1 MISVEMEDVL
11 AVLQLCKP
19 YIIGIITALVVG
31 IAAIAASRN
40 MSKSRKFL
48 VRGEAA
54 VAVLLAIVICVNMI
68 CFGPMST
75 LIGLAMGN
83 GTVNEE
89 TNAEAAKTAEEIMEE
104 GIVLLEN
111 DGLLPLDGVE
121 NLNLFGWESINPAYG
136 GAGSGGINDLY
147 EIVSLT
153 KGLENAG
160 FAVNQELVDFYNNY
174 GSDKPEM
181 SIQKQSWTLPEPT
194 AASYSEELLQNA
206 RDFSDVAVIVLSRK
220 AGEGHNDIPMDV
232 SKASY
237 DDNSTEYKDF
247 LDGEHY
253 LTLSQTEKDMVELV
267 CSNFEN
273 VVVLYN
279 GANQFEL
286 GFVDEYESIKAVV
299 WCPGTGNV
307 GFNALGKI
315 FRGEISPS
323 GRTPDTFMYDM
334 TAAPWWNNGEKR
346 DYSNLADLAVEGMNA
361 GTPQIY
367 APSFT
372 NYVEGI
378 YVGYRFYETAAEE
391 GILDYDKAVQ
401 YPFGYGLSYT
411 TFEQKMGE
419 LKEQDGELSVDVTV
433 TNTGNT
439 AGKDVVELYY
449 HPPYTNGGIEKASV
463 NLADFAKTGLLE
475 PGESQTITVT
485 VAIEDMASY
494 DYQKEKAYVL
504 EAGEYLLSVN
514 SDSHTILDQK
524 VYTVDK
530 TIVYSKDNKRPS
542 DETAAVNVFEDAAG
556 DVTYLSRADGFANLA
571 EATKAPVTTE
581 MEEPYVSEYH
591 LNSNFDKR
599 TYLNDKD
606 TMPVTGA
613 KNGMK
618 LADLRGADYDDPRW
632 ETLLDQLTVDEMAEM
647 IAMAGYQT
655 GAMESVGK
663 VGTLDFDG
671 PAAINNNFTGVGSMG
686 FPIEVVIASTWNKEM
701 AKAWGESM
709 GKMSQEMGA
718 HGWYAPGMNTH
729 RTPFGARNY
738 EYFSEDGVLAGQMGA
753 NAVAGAMEYG
763 VYSYIKHYALYEGNG
778 KMVSVWSNEQAIRE
792 IYLKPF
798 EISVKEGGANAV
810 MVSWSFLGHKW
821 TGENSGLLNTVL
833 RDEWGFR
840 GMALT
845 DFFRNNGHGFMN
857 ADAALANGV
866 DAMLSTFDGEE
877 NNVAD
882 PSHPTSVLQMRGA
895 CKNVMY
901 TVVSSWAY
909 DGDNVNVGMEG
920 WKKAAIAMDAV
931 LVLGLLALE
940 IVIIKGYQ
948 KRKKEM

>member
-1 MISVEMEDVL
+1 MINVEMEDVL
-11 AVLQLCKP
+11 AVLELCKP
-19 YIIGIITALVVG
+19 YIVGMAVALVIGIAVM
-31 IAAIAASRN
+31 IACRR
-40 MSKSRKFL
+40 MSKSRRFL

-54 VAVLLAIVICVNMI
+54 IAMLLAVITGVNLI

-75 LIGLAMGN
+75 LIGLAMGS
-83 GTVNEE
+83 GTISDE
-89 TNAEAAKTAEEIMEE
+89 TNAEAAELAEEITGE
-104 GIVLLEN
+104 GIVLLDN
-111 DGLLPLDGVE
+111 DGLLPLTGTD

-153 KGLENAG
+153 QGLENAG
-160 FAVNQELVDFYNNY
+160 FKVNQELVDFYNNY

-181 SIQKQSWTLPEPT
+181 SIQIQSWTLPEPPV
-194 AASYSEELLQNA
+194 SLYSEEMIQNA
-206 RDFSDVAVIVLSRK
+206 KDYSDVAVIVISRK

-237 DDNSTEYKDF
+237 DNNTSDYEDF
-247 LDGEHY
+247 PEGEHY
-253 LTLSQTEKDMVELV
+253 LTLSQTEKDMVEMV
-267 CSNFEN
+267 CSNFED
-273 VVVLYN
+273 VIVLYN

-286 GFVDEYESIKAVV
+286 GFANEYEQIKSVV
-299 WCPGTGNV
+299 WCPGPGNV
-307 GFNALGKI
+307 GFNALGKV
-315 FRGEISPS
+315 FRGEINPS
-323 GRTPDTFMYDM
+323 GKTPDTFMYDM
-334 TAAPWWNNGEKR
+334 MAAPWWNNGEKIE
-346 DYSNLADLAVEGMNA
+346 YSNLADMAVEGMNHGKA
-361 GTPQIY
+361 QMF
-367 APSFT
+367 APAFT

-378 YVGYRFYETAAEE
+378 YVGYKFYETAAEE
-391 GILDYDKAVQ
+391 GIIDYDKAVQ

-411 TFEQKMGE
+411 TFSQEMGE
-419 LKEQDGELSVDVTV
+419 ISEQDGKLSVDITV
-433 TNTGNT
+433 KNTGDT

-463 NLADFAKTGLLE
+463 NLADFEKTDLLE
-475 PGESQTITVT
+475 PGDSQTVT
-485 VAIEDMASY
+485 VSVDVEDMASY
-494 DYQKEKAYVL
+494 DYQDEKAYVL
-504 EAGEYLLSVN
+504 EKGEYILSIN

-524 VYTVDK
+524 TYEVEKTKIFAGDDK
-530 TIVYSKDNKRPS
+530 RTS
-542 DETAAVNVFEDAAG
+542 DDIAATNVFDEASGEA
-556 DVTYLSRADGFANLA
+556 TYLSRKDKFANLE
-571 EATKAPVTTE
+571 EATAAPTDIE
-581 MEEPYVSEYH
+581 LGEPYLSEYH
-591 LNSNFDKR
+591 LNSNFDKT
-599 TYLNDKD
+599 TYLNDSDK
-606 TMPVTGA
+606 MPTTGA
-613 KNGMK
+613 KNNMK
-618 LADLRGADYDDPRW
+618 LADLRDADYDDPRW
-632 ETLLDQLTVDEMAEM
+632 ETLLDQLDVDEMAEM

-686 FPIEVVIASTWNKEM
+686 FPIEVIVASTWNKEM

-709 GKMSQEMGA
+709 GKISQEMGA

-738 EYFSEDGVLAGQMGA
+738 EYFSEDGVLSGNMGA
-753 NAVAGAMEYG
+753 NAVSGAMEYG

-798 EISVKEGGANAV
+798 EISVKTGGANAV

-877 NNVAD
+877 NNVAN
-882 PSHPTSVLQMRGA
+882 PSHPTSVQQMRNA

-909 DGDNVNVGMEG
+909 DGDNVDVGMEG
-920 WKKAAIAMDAV
+920 WKKVAIGIDAV
-931 LVLGLLALE
+931 LALGLLALE
-940 IVIIKGYQ
+940 AVVIRGYK
-948 KRKKEM
+948 KRENN

>member
-11 AVLQLCKP
+11 AVLELCKP
-19 YIIGIITALVVG
+19 YIIGMAAALVIG
-31 IAAIAASRN
+31 IAVMIACRR
-40 MSKSRKFL
+40 MSKSRRFL

-54 VAVLLAIVICVNMI
+54 IAMLLAVITGVNLI

-75 LIGLAMGN
+75 LIGLAMGS
-83 GTVNEE
+83 GTISDE
-89 TNAEAAKTAEEIMEE
+89 TNAEAAELAEEITGE
-104 GIVLLEN
+104 GIVLLDN
-111 DGLLPLDGVE
+111 DGLLPLTGTD

-153 KGLENAG
+153 QGLENAG
-160 FAVNQELVDFYNNY
+160 FKVNQELVDFYNNY

-181 SIQKQSWTLPEPT
+181 SIQKQSWTLPEPPVS
-194 AASYSEELLQNA
+194 SYGKELLQNA
-206 RDFSDVAVIVLSRK
+206 KDFSDVAVVVISRK

-237 DDNSTEYKDF
+237 DNNSSEYEDF
-247 LDGEHY
+247 PEGEHY
-253 LTLSQTEKDMVELV
+253 LSLSQTEKDMVEMV
-267 CSNFEN
+267 CSNFED
-273 VVVLYN
+273 VIVLYN

-286 GFVDEYESIKAVV
+286 GFADEYEQIKSVV
-299 WCPGTGNV
+299 WCPGPGNV
-307 GFNALGKI
+307 GFNALGKV
-315 FRGEISPS
+315 FRGEINPS
-323 GRTPDTFMYDM
+323 GKTPDTFMYDM
-334 TAAPWWNNGEKR
+334 TAAPWWNNGEKIE
-346 DYSNLADLAVEGMNA
+346 YSNLSDMAVEGMNA
-361 GTPQIY
+361 GTAQVY
-367 APSFT
+367 APAFT

-378 YVGYRFYETAAEE
+378 YVGYKFYETAAEE
-391 GILDYDKAVQ
+391 GIIDYDKAVQ
-401 YPFGYGLSYT
+401 YPFGHGLSYT
-411 TFEQKMGE
+411 TFSQEMGE
-419 LKEQDGELSVDVTV
+419 ISEQDGKLSVDVTV
-433 TNTGNT
+433 KNTGDT

-463 NLADFAKTGLLE
+463 NLADFEKTELLE
-475 PGESQTITVT
+475 PGDSQTVT
-485 VAIEDMASY
+485 VTVDTENMASY
-494 DYQKEKAYVL
+494 DYQNEKAYVL
-504 EAGEYLLSVN
+504 EEGDYILSIN
-514 SDSHTILDQK
+514 RDSHTVLDQK
-524 VYTVDK
+524 TYKVDE
-530 TIVYSKDNKRPS
+530 TEVFAENNKRES
-542 DETAAVNVFEDAAG
+542 DDIAATNVFDEASG
-556 DVTYLSRADGFANLA
+556 EVTYLSRADKFANLE
-571 EATKAPVTTE
+571 EATAAPTDIE
-581 MEEPYVSEYH
+581 LGEPYLSEYH
-591 LNSNFDKR
+591 LNSNFDKT
-599 TYLNDKD
+599 TYLNDSDK
-606 TMPVTGA
+606 MPTTGA
-613 KNGMK
+613 KNNMK

-632 ETLLDQLTVDEMAEM
+632 ETLLDQLSVDEMAEM

-686 FPIEVVIASTWNKEM
+686 FPVEVIVASTWNKEM

-709 GKMSQEMGA
+709 GKISQEMGA

-738 EYFSEDGVLAGQMGA
+738 EYFSEDGVLSGNMGA
-753 NAVAGAMEYG
+753 NAVSGAMEHG

-798 EISVKEGGANAV
+798 EISVKTGGANAV

-882 PSHPTSVLQMRGA
+882 PSHPTSVLQMRNA

-909 DGDNVNVGMEG
+909 DGDNVDVGMEG
-920 WKKAAIAMDAV
+920 WKKAAIGIDAV
-931 LVLGLLALE
+931 LALGLLALE
-940 IVIIKGYQ
+940 AVVIKGYK
-948 KRKKEM
+948 KRKEN